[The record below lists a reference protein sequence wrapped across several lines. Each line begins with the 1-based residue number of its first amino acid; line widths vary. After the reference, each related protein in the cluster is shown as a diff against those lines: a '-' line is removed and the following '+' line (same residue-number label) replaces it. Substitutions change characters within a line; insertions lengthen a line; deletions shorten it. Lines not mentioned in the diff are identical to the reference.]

1 MPRSWK
7 NVDYHHSSRD
17 WLSLLIP
24 TNQTPCLVETLST
37 LGPNIQNQS
46 LKMPYRLIYQET
58 DGAVFLN

>member
-7 NVDYHHSSRD
+7 NVEYHHSSRD

-24 TNQTPCLVETLST
+24 TNQTPCLVET